1 MKKVTLGFTLVEL
14 LIVLAILGILATT
27 LIVAVNPAR
36 QFAKARDTQRESD
49 LYGILSAVYQY
60 SSEHS
65 GAWPDTDGN
74 PETSNFPTSATC
86 IGTDGGCFNLA
97 GAGESGDT
105 IVPVYMAALPK
116 DPKTGDDGN
125 TDYLI
130 YVDENNRL
138 HASATGETTP
148 TISITR

>member
-1 MKKVTLGFTLVEL
+1 MKKTTCGFTLVEL
-14 LIVLAILGILATT
+14 LVVLAILGILATT

-74 PETSNFPTSATC
+74 PETSNFPTSETC
-86 IGTDGGCFNLA
+86 MGTGGGCFNLA
-97 GAGESGDT
+97 GAGDSGDT
-105 IVPVYMAALPK
+105 IVPVYLAVLPK

-125 TDYLI
+125 TQYTI
-130 YVDENNRL
+130 FVDANNRL
-138 HASATGETTP
+138 VASATGETTP